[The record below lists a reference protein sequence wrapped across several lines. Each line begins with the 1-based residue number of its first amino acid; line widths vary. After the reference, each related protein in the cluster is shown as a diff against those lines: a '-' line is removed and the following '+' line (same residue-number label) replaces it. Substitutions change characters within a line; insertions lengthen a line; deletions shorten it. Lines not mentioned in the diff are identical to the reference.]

1 MEIIARS
8 VGAIRRACTLMVLLV
23 TLWLS
28 GAAAQ
33 EVGVDTDPQPLQ
45 PADTS
50 SPRATLQTFLTN
62 ANTFIDAWRSGELTP
77 ASIRAQARAADTLDF
92 SATADGNSTTVRNQ
106 RFFMLKELLDRVDLP
121 AFGQIPGASE
131 VADEDIAAWSIPDT
145 KITIRQQTFGPQAGA
160 FLFAADTIAQLDRL
174 YVMARHLPYQPGAT
188 AGIYEA
194 FLQSEEM
201 GDGLQSRIRSRL
213 KPVDTSSPQS
223 TLLGFLTNMNRA
235 YEISV
240 QANDALAADPPTM
253 TPEEARALEAAAD
266 DYLSR
271 AVATLD
277 LSRTSEA
284 LREDHGIETAL
295 LLKEIFDRLHLPQP
309 SAIPDR
315 RMVTHGRQGATAA
328 FMQGVAP
335 LTWYYPDTSI
345 AIVEISEGDR
355 QGEFLFSADTVA
367 EADTI
372 YATIADLPYRQQDLD
387 ALALG
392 FENLQKS
399 EGFYEHYISTPG
411 YLIAA
416 ASPLGRFV
424 GSLPP
429 QFSEVYGGQ
438 AVWQWIAL
446 VVAIPLVAAA
456 AVAIFW
462 LFHRSALRRRPPLD
476 SWLKPLAPLG
486 VALIVTAV
494 TYLIDEVINITGTT
508 IEVIKTIGSA
518 IVIAMTA
525 WAIVSLCKAI
535 AETFIHSPKIRD
547 QGIDASMLR
556 ITAAVIGFSVAAWLV
571 IDGARDLG
579 ADMVPVLAGLG
590 VGGLA
595 VALAAQKTIA
605 NFIGSMILFANRP
618 VRVGDFCRYGDQIG
632 TVESIGLHSTRIRSL
647 ERTIVTVPNAEFSDM
662 KLDNFTAR
670 DQRLLKTTL
679 RLRYDTT
686 EDQLRFVLARLRA
699 LVLGHPMVT
708 HDPARVRFVDYG
720 ISSKDIEIFAY
731 LRCRDQDSFLAI
743 KEDILL
749 RIGEIIKTA
758 GTGFALPSQTAY
770 LGRDSGLDTERL
782 EQAETEIHRLRMTGK
797 LPFPEFEAEERD
809 RLEDSLDYPQK
820 GSPDHIPRR

>member
-1 MEIIARS
+1 MEATS
-8 VGAIRRACTLMVLLV
+8 KWVGAVGRAAMLMAFLV
-23 TLWLS
+23 AFWLP
-28 GAAAQ
+28 AATAQ
-33 EVGVDTDPQPLQ
+33 EVDVDADPQPLE

-62 ANTFIDAWRSGELTP
+62 ANAFIDAWRSGELTP
-77 ASIRAQARAADTLDF
+77 SSIRAGARAAETLDF
-92 SATADGNSTTVRNQ
+92 SATADGNSTVVRDQ

-121 AFGQIPGASE
+121 PFDQIPGALE
-131 VADEDIAAWSIPDT
+131 VADESITAWSIPDT
-145 KITIRQQTFGPQAGA
+145 NITIRQEASGPRAGD
-160 FLFAADTIAQLDRL
+160 FLFAADTMAQLDRL
-174 YVMARHLPYQPGAT
+174 YVMARHLPYKAGAT
-188 AGIYEA
+188 AGIFED
-194 FLQSEEM
+194 FLQSEAM
-201 GDGLQSRIRSRL
+201 GDGLQSQIRSRL
-213 KPVDTSSPQS
+213 KLVDTSSPRS
-223 TLLGFLTNMNRA
+223 TLLGFLTNINRA
-235 YEISV
+235 YELAKEASE
-240 QANDALAADPPTM
+240 ALATDPPTM
-253 TPEEARALEAAAD
+253 TPEEAQAIEAEAD
-266 DYLSR
+266 DYLRR

-277 LSRTSEA
+277 LSQTSEA
-284 LREDHGIETAL
+284 IRQDHGIEAAL
-295 LLKEIFDRLHLPQP
+295 QLKEIFDRLQLPHP
-309 SAIPDR
+309 SATPDR
-315 RMVTHGRQGATAA
+315 RMVTHARQGATGA
-328 FMQGVAP
+328 FAQGVTP
-335 LTWYYPDTSI
+335 LTWHYPDTTI
-345 AIVEISEGDR
+345 TIVEISEGDR

-367 EADTI
+367 EAGAT
-372 YATIADLPYRQQDLD
+372 YAAIADLPYRQQDLG

-399 EGFYEHYISTPG
+399 EGFYEDYISTPG

-424 GSLPP
+424 DSLPP
-429 QFSEVYGGQ
+429 LFGEVYGGQ
-438 AVWQWIAL
+438 AVWQWIGL
-446 VVAIPLVAAA
+446 VVAIPLLAAA

-462 LFHRSALRRRPPLD
+462 LFHRSAMRRRPPLD

-508 IEVIKTIGSA
+508 MEVIKTIGSA

-525 WAIVSLCKAI
+525 WAIVAFCKAI
-535 AETFIHSPKIRD
+535 AETFIHSPKIREE
-547 QGIDASMLR
+547 GIDASMLR
-556 ITAAVIGFSVAAWLV
+556 ISAAVIGFSVAAWLV

-579 ADMVPVLAGLG
+579 ADMIPVLAGLG

-670 DQRLLKTTL
+670 DQRLLQTTL

-699 LVLGHPMVT
+699 LLLGHPMVT
-708 HDPARVRFVDYG
+708 PDPARVRFVDYG
-720 ISSKDIEIFAY
+720 ASSKDIEIFAY

-749 RIGEIIKTA
+749 RIGEAIKAA

-770 LGRDSGLDTERL
+770 LGRDGGLDTERL
-782 EQAETEIHRLRMTGK
+782 EQAETEIHHLRMTGK

-809 RLEDSLDYPQK
+809 RLEDSLDYPPK
-820 GSPDHIPRR
+820 GSADHIPRR